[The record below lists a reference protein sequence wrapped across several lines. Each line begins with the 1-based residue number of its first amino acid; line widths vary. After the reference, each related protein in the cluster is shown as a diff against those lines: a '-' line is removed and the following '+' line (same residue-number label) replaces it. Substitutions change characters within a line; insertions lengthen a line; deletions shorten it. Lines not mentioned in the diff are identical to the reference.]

1 MAKILIVE
9 DSPTI
14 LARLSDA
21 IIKNLGFEVI
31 QASSFDE
38 ARIRLQKNNDIDI
51 ALLDLGLP
59 DAKDEEIVDFV
70 QKFDIPIIVLT
81 GSDNERT
88 KELIAKKDI
97 IEYIIKDR
105 SYAVEYAIHIV
116 KRFIQNKNTHILIV
130 DDSKTFGAKL
140 ARLCTKYNLLVST
153 ATSGKEALEI
163 LSQNNDIKL
172 VFVDFIMPNMSGLE
186 LTTEIR
192 KNHSKDDLAIIA
204 LSGSDEKDIV
214 TKFLKYG
221 ANDFISKDFTNEE
234 LIARLNNSLEILELF
249 ETTREL
255 ANKDYLTGL
264 FNRRYFFT
272 NCSKMY
278 EKAKKQQLDV
288 CVAIIDIDFFKKIND
303 TYGHDIGD
311 LALKHIS
318 KLLKNELKSEI
329 ISSRFGGEEFCIF
342 FNNTSEIES
351 FKILEE
357 FRKIVAN
364 NFILHNDTKIYYTIS
379 GGICSKTGAGLEDMI
394 KMADSALY
402 TAKQNG
408 RNQIQIFKG
417 EN

>member
-1 MAKILIVE
+1 
-9 DSPTI
+9 
-14 LARLSDA
+14 
-21 IIKNLGFEVI
+21 
-31 QASSFDE
+31 
-38 ARIRLQKNNDIDI
+38 
-51 ALLDLGLP
+51 
-59 DAKDEEIVDFV
+59 
-70 QKFDIPIIVLT
+70 
-81 GSDNERT
+81 
-88 KELIAKKDI
+88 
-97 IEYIIKDR
+97 
-105 SYAVEYAIHIV
+105 
-116 KRFIQNKNTHILIV
+116 
-130 DDSKTFGAKL
+130 
-140 ARLCTKYNLLVST
+140 
-153 ATSGKEALEI
+153 
-163 LSQNNDIKL
+163 
-172 VFVDFIMPNMSGLE
+172 
-186 LTTEIR
+186 
-192 KNHSKDDLAIIA
+192 
-204 LSGSDEKDIV
+204 
-214 TKFLKYG
+214 
-221 ANDFISKDFTNEE
+221 
-234 LIARLNNSLEILELF
+234 
-249 ETTREL
+249 
-255 ANKDYLTGL
+255 
-264 FNRRYFFT
+264 
-272 NCSKMY
+272 MY

-311 LALKHIS
+311 LVLKHIS